1 MSTIYNL
8 DLLTDRYKDNNFKE
22 REVKA
27 FEIKFP
33 EARIIMDKYDNERE
47 LEDDWQKYCG
57 LPYHL
62 KVLSNERCLRLYGV
76 KNEQQYMKLKSDF
89 IKKDIS
95 NSKLIDSKYTPMGFT
110 EAVEDE
116 ILIKQAR
123 DYMNGGGRSILL
135 LNYDNLADLNTDWY
149 NYNNQ
154 CYDHK
159 VIANNKSLEIYGKTV
174 PEVYQNE
181 VKKFLMRDINNSS
194 LDDLSLHHIVTDS
207 LSATEAVLDT
217 ISTTLDPVES
227 IMLLE
232 MAINQISSPV
242 EQSLI
247 EMVGVTLKNQIQERM
262 VFKENYLGLYNYLLP
277 WEVMNLF
284 ENVDTL
290 CEEEMFKNYYARGI
304 GLKSPMTNFH
314 NAVSR
319 MLLLEENKDNL
330 LKIGWNFVLDP
341 TDLNSRTIAAR
352 RANETLRE
360 YCKYWFLNLEN
371 TPDLLTEEESNQE
384 FHKGISIIIIQEL
397 DKMNAENV
405 VDLPKVLVSLD
416 YRESNWYPIIY
427 GEISTMSQDVDNLIS
442 QFKIPIVSCYFLHL
456 SDDLYE
462 RIKNINIKEFNTY
475 NEIKKI
481 CSLLQLG
488 CPDIAN
494 KKLYITYLLSSIMHS
509 KYGHEVFPLRYDHD
523 CPKEIVV
530 TLYSKLFGKYHEI
543 KDSYSKLQL
552 FNEDGVNLQETFIL
566 QDSKLI
572 ADDIEENQIYRDL
585 VDLSTKPKFTETW
598 QDFQELF
605 NIKPNI

>member
-33 EARIIMDKYDNERE
+33 EARIIMDKYDNEQE
-47 LEDDWQKYCG
+47 LEDDWQKYCE

-123 DYMNGGGRSILL
+123 DYMNGGGHSILL

-154 CYDHK
+154 CYDYK
-159 VIANNKSLEIYGKTV
+159 IIANNKSLEIYGKTV

-181 VKKFLMRDINNSS
+181 VKKFLMRDIKNSS

-217 ISTTLDPVES
+217 ISSTLDPVES

-242 EQSLI
+242 EQSLV

-290 CEEEMFKNYYARGI
+290 CEEEMFKNYYVRGI

-352 RANETLRE
+352 RANETLKE

-371 TPDLLTEEESNQE
+371 TPDLLTEEENNQE

-552 FNEDGVNLQETFIL
+552 FDENGVNLQETFIL

-572 ADDIEENQIYRDL
+572 ADDIEENQIYRDV
-585 VDLSTKPKFTETW
+585 VDLSTKQKFTETW